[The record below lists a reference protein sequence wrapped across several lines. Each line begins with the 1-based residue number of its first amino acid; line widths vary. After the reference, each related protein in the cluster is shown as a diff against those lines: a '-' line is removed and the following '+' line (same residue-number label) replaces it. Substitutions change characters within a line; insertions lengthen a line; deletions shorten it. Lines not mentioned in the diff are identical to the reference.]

1 MNTTVNIKIFISQ
14 CSHHTDVM
22 LGWALHKNAQT
33 AHIWL
38 TTPIWWRG
46 ITWSQIW
53 KFLILLI
60 ACSMCILRLA
70 ISWVLTTSSAGI
82 WLDPP
87 RKGGRFRKTPKG
99 SKSEMVNPLSA
110 NTESLSWKGK
120 SNRPLLLTISLSEIL
135 PVYNWLANVMAPVGK
150 ILTKPLSVVWFL

>member
-1 MNTTVNIKIFISQ
+1 MLNNLDEHHSQYKDFYISVFP
-14 CSHHTDVM
+14 SHWYYV
-22 LGWALHKNAQT
+22 GCALHKNAQT
-33 AHIWL
+33 VHIWL

-82 WLDPP
+82 WFDPP
-87 RKGGRFRKTPKG
+87 RIGGRFRETPKG
-99 SKSEMVNPLSA
+99 SKSVMVNPLPA
-110 NTESLSWKGK
+110 ITESLSWKGK
-120 SNRPLLLTISLSEIL
+120 SNRLLLLTA
-135 PVYNWLANVMAPVGK
+135 LANWIP
-150 ILTKPLSVVWFL
+150 SFLGIPRIS